1 MNIQPIIDFDRSLL
15 LMLNGS
21 DNLFYDNLMAVL
33 TSGLTWIPLY
43 LALLVAVIKNNEKV
57 MQILL
62 VVGCALLCVVL
73 ADGGADFLAK
83 PFFQRWRPSNDPM
96 IKHMVHVVNGVR
108 GGDYGF
114 FSAHAANTFSL
125 ALFFSLL
132 IRNRLLTFVM
142 VFAQLFHTHLSWHAL
157 SWRHPCR
164 PYVGRSKRHCGLHC
178 ISKSLLPH
186 VSKNQIR
193 VFAVLVHRLW
203 SCRCRQCG
211 DSVCVHSPL
220 RGAQSTRIKG
230 RYGIERNI
238 RKKWKQ
244 NKYILQTITMSSLTS
259 E

>member
-142 VFAQLFHTHLSWHAL
+142 VLW
-157 SWRHPCR
+157 
-164 PYVGRSKRHCGLHC
+164 
-178 ISKSLLPH
+178 SLLNCFTRIYLGMHYPGDILVGLMWGA
-186 VSKNQIR
+186 VSGIVAYIAYRKVYYRMSQKIKYVSSQYSSTGYGHADVDNVAI
-193 VFAVLVHRLW
+193 VFVFTLLYAVLRALV
-203 SCRCRQCG
+203 
-211 DSVCVHSPL
+211 
-220 RGAQSTRIKG
+220 
-230 RYGIERNI
+230 
-238 RKKWKQ
+238 
-244 NKYILQTITMSSLTS
+244 
-259 E
+259 

>member
-142 VFAQLFHTHLSWHAL
+142 VLWSLLNCFTRIYL
-157 SWRHPCR
+157 
-164 PYVGRSKRHCGLHC
+164 GMHCGLHC

-186 VSKNQIR
+186 VSKNQVR

-230 RYGIERNI
+230 RHGIERII